1 MGVEACKI
9 NTAVNHYELL
19 FYHYPHSDDD
29 ANSSTD
35 NTALLGFS
43 DPMRRILQVLYL
55 TKQHRGG
62 ALGHLG
68 Q

>member
-1 MGVEACKI
+1 MS
-9 NTAVNHYELL
+9 L
-19 FYHYPHSDDD
+19 FYYYPHSDDD
-29 ANSSTD
+29 ANSTAD

-43 DPMRRILQVLYL
+43 DPMRQIKIPILQVLYL

-62 ALGHLG
+62 ALGWLG